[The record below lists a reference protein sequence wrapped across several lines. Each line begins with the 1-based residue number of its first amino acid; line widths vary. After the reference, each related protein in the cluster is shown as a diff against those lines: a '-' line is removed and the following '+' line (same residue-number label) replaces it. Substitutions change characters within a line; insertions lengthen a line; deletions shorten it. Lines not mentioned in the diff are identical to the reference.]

1 MSIVLDLVGSVIIAG
16 LLLLMMFNANTYQSN
31 TRFASDSELQMQQN
45 AKTLADII
53 SYDLRKIGYDCKTN
67 PFLVADSERV
77 SYYADMNR
85 DGTQDVV
92 TYYVSDTTYA
102 SSTTNPEDRV
112 LIRIVNSDTIA
123 GPSLGLTKVKFS
135 YYNDVGTPTS
145 DFNEIRFVKAELWVE
160 SVEPVDKEYLFT
172 YWELTISP
180 RNL

>member
-1 MSIVLDLVGSVIIAG
+1 MSIILDLVGSVIIAG
-16 LLLLMMFNANTYQSN
+16 ILLLIMFNANTYQSN
-31 TRFASDSELQMQQN
+31 VRFASDSELQMQQN
-45 AKTLADII
+45 AKTLADIL
-53 SYDLRKIGYDCKTN
+53 SYDLRKIGYECKIN

-92 TYYVSDTTYA
+92 TYFVSDASEA

-112 LIRIVNSDTIA
+112 LIRVVNNDTIA
-123 GPSLGLTKVKFS
+123 GPSLGLTKVRFS
-135 YYNDVGTPTS
+135 YYDQFGTPTS
-145 DFNEIRFVKAELWVE
+145 DFNEIDFVKAELWVE
-160 SVEPVDKEYLFT
+160 SIEAVDKEYLFT